1 MPNLPVQSWQ
11 NGGSK
16 SKGSACDATRMGTY
30 PSIITIQMLDV
41 VNPSGRGNINKKA
54 VLYLN
59 KYANCFKMTNHRE
72 IAHFLSQIAGES
84 KFHAVAEHANYTLE
98 QARNSWLKRT
108 HPYLYDDKWVSKVC
122 PPKDVYNKKIK
133 KWESKRVC
141 NGRLLLNKVYANVN
155 GNKGGEDG
163 YTYRGRGLI
172 QVTGRDIYQAVT
184 DAYKKRFGN
193 VDFVKDPDLLSDD
206 NHYDYATA
214 SAFLYWRDVQGVQS
228 VASADNSTV
237 SDVTK
242 QVNRG
247 CNGYSDRLD
256 AFVSIAKYLNLEIP
270 DESHTQC
277 WEQTHNKI
285 KHR

>member
-16 SKGSACDATRMGTY
+16 NKGSACDATRMGIY

-72 IAHFLSQIAGES
+72 IAHFLSQIAAES
-84 KFHAVAEHANYTLE
+84 RFHAVAEHADYTLE
-98 QARNSWLKRT
+98 QARGAWLKRT
-108 HPYLYDDKWVSKVC
+108 HQYLYDTDWV
-122 PPKDVYNKKIK
+122 N
-133 KWESKRVC
+133 RVC
-141 NGRLLLNKVYANVN
+141 SKTRDKINKITHKKEKVRVCDGRLLLNKVYANVN

-172 QVTGRDIYQAVT
+172 QVTGRKIYQAVT
-184 DAYKKRFGN
+184 NAYKKRFGN

-214 SAFLYWRDVQGVQS
+214 SAFLYWRDVQHVQS
-228 VASADNSTV
+228 VASAENSAV

-242 QVNRG
+242 QVNNG
-247 CNGYSDRLD
+247 CNGYRERVK
-256 AFVSIAKYLNLEIP
+256 AFKRIAEYLNLEIP
-270 DESHTQC
+270 NERQIFCWTHTK
-277 WEQTHNKI
+277 E
-285 KHR
+285 